1 MSKLNGGDMV
11 QNVVSKTCKTLNL
24 IDYDEGFNSL
34 DSEIYIKYIR
44 LVILNFC
51 RIFSDTNSDLYKL
64 ITCDNLNNIHDFV
77 EEIST
82 DNKKTI
88 LDIFF
93 DKDIETYTIDC
104 TKKSDLSEQV
114 KDDEMQGGDD
124 LPTTNKS
131 DELKNGWIEKENL
144 QGKKYWYNT
153 NTRETTDNQPE
164 ETKNAPVED
173 TEEDTEEDKEDKE
186 DAPEEDK
193 EDKEDKEDAPEED
206 KEDAPEE
213 DTEDAPEEDKEDAPE
228 EDKEEDTEE
237 APEEDK
243 EYAPENPL
251 DMLTDMDESILNKSD
266 MSTKLL
272 QSMVGLEDNT
282 KDNKAVALEI
292 LNVLFNNKIIEI
304 IKKDQAVIA
313 LLATFINNL
322 YKQTRKYTN
331 KDIIKNMQF
340 CLEPFSQ
347 LAYMRHISAK
357 LSLHHEYYKHTLNMV
372 NNEKHLY
379 LIPMLINHIQ
389 KYFIEIDNMIDID
402 MVLKTEIITSLK
414 EKIEI
419 VYKDNDAEQSRI
431 INTFID
437 DMENISKLNEPL
449 IDILIPKNNIQGGRK
464 TRSKYRKGR
473 KSRKLTKKRKTH

>member
-34 DSEIYIKYIR
+34 DSDIYIKYIR

-93 DKDIETYTIDC
+93 DKNIEKYTIDC
-104 TKKSDLSEQV
+104 TKKSGLSEIAE
-114 KDDEMQGGDD
+114 DDEMQGGDD
-124 LPTTNKS
+124 LPTTKKTV
-131 DELKNGWIEKENL
+131 ELKNGWIEKENL
-144 QGKKYWYNT
+144 QGKKYWYNK
-153 NTRETTDNQPE
+153 NTRETTDVQPE
-164 ETKNAPVED
+164 ENKDDAPAED
-173 TEEDTEEDKEDKE
+173 KEDESEENKDDAPAEDKEDEAEEDKED
-186 DAPEEDK
+186 
-193 EDKEDKEDAPEED
+193 
-206 KEDAPEE
+206 
-213 DTEDAPEEDKEDAPE
+213 
-228 EDKEEDTEE
+228 E
-237 APEEDK
+237 A
-243 EYAPENPL
+243 ENPL
-251 DMLTDMDESILNKSD
+251 DMLKDMDESILNKSD
-266 MSTKLL
+266 MSKKLL

-347 LAYMRHISAK
+347 LAYTRHISAK
-357 LSLHHEYYKHTLNMV
+357 LSLHDEYYKHILNMV
-372 NNEKHLY
+372 DNEKHLY
-379 LIPMLINHIQ
+379 LIPILTNHIQ

-402 MVLKTEIITSLK
+402 MVLKKEIITSLK

-437 DMENISKLNEPL
+437 DMDNISKLNEPL
-449 IDILIPKNNIQGGRK
+449 IDILIPKENIQGGRK
-464 TRSKYRKGR
+464 TRSKYRKYR
-473 KSRKLTKKRKTH
+473 KSRKLTKRRKSH